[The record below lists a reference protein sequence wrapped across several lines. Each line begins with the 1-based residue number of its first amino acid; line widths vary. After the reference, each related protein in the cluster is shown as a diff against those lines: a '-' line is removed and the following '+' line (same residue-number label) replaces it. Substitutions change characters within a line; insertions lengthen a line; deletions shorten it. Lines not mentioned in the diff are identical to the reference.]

1 MFQIDGAGIVNA
13 KPARTALGTPGWYNQ
28 SPGSS
33 PGTVVTGEWLNMIQG
48 EMMSVLDAAGIVPAK
63 DDDSQLLQAIRRI
76 VAGIVP
82 TGGRMGF
89 TGRNA
94 PAGWVLGSGR
104 TIGNAL
110 SNATER
116 ANADCKA
123 LFFLLHGDYLDSELP
138 IYTSSGAPSA
148 RGGTAQADWDANKQ
162 LKLPD
167 HRDRGS
173 VGRGDMGG
181 TAANR
186 ITAAVSGVDTTKLGA
201 AGGVEG
207 NRWTR
212 FPKVSWATR
221 SSICCPSVPMR
232 LRVANRSTKRCRAGR
247 RRLSVPSAGR
257 ICRPMPKPI

>member
-207 NRWTR
+207 KSFAFTGTTGNENGSN
-212 FPKVSWATR
+212 VSASNGGQSVAASPHNHGFSGSTNLA
-221 SSICCPSVPMR
+221 SILDPFIVETIIIK
-232 LRVANRSTKRCRAGR
+232 L
-247 RRLSVPSAGR
+247 
-257 ICRPMPKPI
+257 